1 MNIRRANIDDLSELV
16 RMEKENFTIPWTSEQ
31 FKYELTENQFS
42 TTYVIYDNDKMI
54 GYICY
59 WIIFDQST
67 LNKIA
72 VDASYRNKGIGQQL
86 MDIFENDV
94 KANDCIVETLEVRVH
109 NTNAIRLYEKNG
121 FKVVT
126 TKRGYYQDGED
137 ALYMVKGVIN
147 G

>member
-1 MNIRRANIDDLSELV
+1 MNIRRATIEDLNELV
-16 RMEKENFTIPWTSEQ
+16 RMENENFAIPWTSEQ

-42 TTYVIYDNDKMI
+42 STYIIYDDKVI
-54 GYICY
+54 GYINY

-72 VDASYRNKGIGQQL
+72 VDAAYRNQGLGQKL

-94 KANDCIVETLEVRVH
+94 KANECLVETLEVRVH

-121 FKVVT
+121 FKTVT
-126 TKRGYYQDGED
+126 TKKGYYQDGED